1 MTLSER
7 LDAINEIIF
16 RAENA
21 AMACDT
27 LQPTIKM
34 MRDSDITKIYEL
46 TLYGAAAGEESATPC
61 DAGVGK

>member
-1 MTLSER
+1 VTLQER

-34 MRDSDITKIYEL
+34 LTDSDITCIYKL
-46 TLYGAAAGEESATPC
+46 TLYSETEE
-61 DAGVGK
+61 GK